1 MEILKNK
8 LVLFAPILVAV
19 IVLIFGS
26 IMIPSINPTPENLPI
41 AIVNEDEG
49 VDIPTQGTL
58 NFGVDIVEEIIETSE
73 GDSDQDGRI
82 NWVQV
87 DSYDQVSEGLD
98 NNEYY
103 AALIFPKEFSENQ
116 ASLQSPEPVSPEINI
131 VVNEGAY
138 PTAVSTSTKILN
150 DVVDNLNETIKIQ
163 LLEGFEK
170 QGATLNPKQAEA
182 VAAPIVKEITY
193 VNELGDDSANGN
205 APVLM
210 FQPFWVSTIVGSAL
224 FTLGMGKINFMK
236 RTTRLTSLLIQLCY
250 GAVLSAIVGF
260 GLPRYV
266 EALGIEVPKYLD
278 MALFIMVAYMCMFL
292 MQSAVMSWVGIKGDI
307 IFIVILFFGGPLLS
321 LPPEFMSPFYRD
333 WIYPWLPVRFVVE
346 GLREIFYFGNG
357 FSINNSLNVLIWIG
371 AVSLVVFLS
380 SVLKVSVKK
389 NQQQFELKNI
399 A

>member
-19 IVLIFGS
+19 IVVIFGS

-49 VDIPTQGTL
+49 FDIPTQGTV
-58 NFGVDIVEEIIETSE
+58 NFGVDIVDEIIETSGE
-73 GDSDQDGRI
+73 DSDQEGSVD
-82 NWVQV
+82 WVKV
-87 DSYDQVSEGLD
+87 DSYEQVIEGLD
-98 NNEYY
+98 NKEYY
-103 AALIFPKEFSENQ
+103 AALIFPKEFSKNQ
-116 ASLQSPEPVSPEINI
+116 VSLQSPQPESPEINI
-131 VVNEGAY
+131 VINQGAY
-138 PTAVSTSTKILN
+138 PTAVSTATKILN
-150 DVVDNLNETIKIQ
+150 EVVDNLNETVKIQ

-170 QGATLNPKQAEA
+170 QGATLSPKQAEA
-182 VAAPIVKEITY
+182 VATPIVKEITY

-224 FTLGMGKINFMK
+224 FTIGMSKMNFMK
-236 RTTRLTSLLIQLCY
+236 RTTRLTSLFIQLCY
-250 GAVLSAIVGF
+250 GAILSAIVGF
-260 GLPRYV
+260 GLPLYV
-266 EALGIEVPKYLD
+266 EALGIDVPKYLD
-278 MALFIMVAYMCMFL
+278 TALFIMVAYMCMFL

-321 LPPEFMSPFYRD
+321 LPPEFMAPFYRD
-333 WIYPWLPVRFVVE
+333 WIYSWLPVRFVVE

-357 FSINNSLNVLIWIG
+357 FGINDSLNILLWIG
-371 AVSLVVFLS
+371 AVSLVVFLAS
-380 SVLKVSVKK
+380 AFKVSVKK
-389 NQQQFELKNI
+389 NEPQLELKNT